1 MKYDVVIIGGG
12 LGGLSAGLKLS
23 NEGKKVAILEKH
35 HLIGGYSTNFR
46 RKDKEG
52 NFYNFDVALHG
63 IGGIR
68 KENAFNIHLGENL
81 GILDDIEFLEKPETA
96 TIITKNGE
104 ENDIPSNFEDYKNYF
119 IKRFEGEKEN
129 IERLFDFL
137 FAVKEDMKEVARDS
151 KRMPKYTNYLQSITL
166 DEFLREYTQNDDL
179 IEEFSFLWLYYGLPQ
194 KELNASFYVLPWL
207 SYHIGGTYYV
217 RGGGGNLSEIFAN
230 KIKENGSD
238 IFLSSE
244 VVDVEVENDKIVCV
258 KTKKDKIF
266 MADKFV
272 LACDP
277 KVIFSMIKNKNENI
291 QNYVDKMN
299 SFENSISLT
308 QLYLG
313 LDVNSK
319 DLGMTKGD
327 YFIKVS
333 GNQNTYEAI
342 KNGDYENMDF
352 GITCYDVL
360 DPEFNDE
367 GKGVITIIVG
377 DLISNWPEYKTEE
390 YKERKKEISD
400 ILIAKAEK
408 VFPNIKEHI
417 KVMELGT
424 PHTMKRYTN
433 NSEGAVYGWAQN
445 DTQGGFDRLA
455 FKTCLKNTYLAGA
468 WTHPGGGFEGAITSG
483 VICGE
488 KVLREK
494 EEKNEEKPKKEITMD
509 LSTFMLGMASNLN
522 KEVAKGEDLVYCFD
536 FEGYEKYYMAI
547 KNQKAKV
554 SKTKPEKLDVTVKT
568 TYQTWYEIAF
578 EGKDGADAFLDGKV
592 KIEGSPEAFMKLQ
605 TLFDTSSPQK
615 KEKKQRTLNS
625 IVGVNLALL
634 PWILYWVLEN
644 TLNPVAISL
653 LATLSTVTF
662 VNIIKPKKELDLLET
677 ISLVV
682 FSAYGALSVIN
693 VELFEKVSLYLVDFS
708 LISAFLFSVLINKP
722 ITGDYAKLE
731 YSKEVSDTKLFLE
744 MNMFLSGMWAI
755 IFSLNFLVKVVLP
768 SPINNIA
775 YLLIIVGL
783 VMSYVYPKKRLT
795 L

>member
-119 IKRFEGEKEN
+119 IKRFEDEKEN

-166 DEFLREYTQNDDL
+166 DEFLREYTQNEDL

-194 KELNASFYVLPWL
+194 KELNASFYILPWI

-266 MADKFV
+266 MADKFI

-291 QNYVDKMN
+291 QNYIDKMN

-333 GNQNTYEAI
+333 DNQNTYEAI

-360 DPEFNDE
+360 DPKFNDE

-483 VICGE
+483 VICAE

-578 EGKDGADAFLDGKV
+578 EGKNGADAFLDGKV

-708 LISAFLFSVLINKP
+708 LIFAFLFSVLINKP

-783 VMSYVYPKKRLT
+783 VISYVYPKKRLT

>member
-615 KEKKQRTLNS
+615 KEKKQRRLNS

-677 ISLVV
+677 VSLVV

-708 LISAFLFSVLINKP
+708 LIFAFLFSVLINKP

-768 SPINNIA
+768 SPINNVA

>member
-119 IKRFEGEKEN
+119 IKRFEDEKEN

-166 DEFLREYTQNDDL
+166 DEFLREYTQNEDL

-194 KELNASFYVLPWL
+194 KELNASFYILPWI

-266 MADKFV
+266 MADKFI

-291 QNYVDKMN
+291 QNYIDKMN

-333 GNQNTYEAI
+333 DNQNTYEAI

-615 KEKKQRTLNS
+615 KEKKQRRLNS

-677 ISLVV
+677 VSLVV

-708 LISAFLFSVLINKP
+708 LIFAFLFSVLINKP

-768 SPINNIA
+768 SPINNVA

>member
-291 QNYVDKMN
+291 QNYIDKMN

-536 FEGYEKYYMAI
+536 FEGYEKYYMTI

-578 EGKDGADAFLDGKV
+578 EGKNGADAFLDGKV

-708 LISAFLFSVLINKP
+708 LIFAFLFSVLINKP

-768 SPINNIA
+768 SPINNVA

>member
-483 VICGE
+483 VICAE

-615 KEKKQRTLNS
+615 KEKKQRRLNS

-677 ISLVV
+677 VSLVV

-708 LISAFLFSVLINKP
+708 LIFAFLFSVLINKP

-768 SPINNIA
+768 SPINNVA

>member
-291 QNYVDKMN
+291 QNYVDEMN

-615 KEKKQRTLNS
+615 KEKKQRRLNS

-677 ISLVV
+677 VSLVV

-708 LISAFLFSVLINKP
+708 LIFAFLFSILINKP

>member
-119 IKRFEGEKEN
+119 IKRFEDEKEN

-483 VICGE
+483 VICAE

-615 KEKKQRTLNS
+615 KEKKQRRLNS

-708 LISAFLFSVLINKP
+708 LIFAFLFSVLINKP

-783 VMSYVYPKKRLT
+783 VISYVYPKKRLT

>member
-483 VICGE
+483 VICAE

-578 EGKDGADAFLDGKV
+578 EGKNGADAFLDGKV

-708 LISAFLFSVLINKP
+708 LIFAFLFSVLINKP

-783 VMSYVYPKKRLT
+783 VISYVYPKKRLT

>member
-291 QNYVDKMN
+291 QNYVDEMN

-615 KEKKQRTLNS
+615 KEKKQRRLNS

-677 ISLVV
+677 VSLVV

-708 LISAFLFSVLINKP
+708 LIFAFLFSILINKP

-768 SPINNIA
+768 SPINNVA

>member
-119 IKRFEGEKEN
+119 IKRFEDEKEN

-166 DEFLREYTQNDDL
+166 DEFLREYTQNEDL

-194 KELNASFYVLPWL
+194 KELNASFYILPWI

-266 MADKFV
+266 MADKFI

-291 QNYVDKMN
+291 QNYIDKMN

-333 GNQNTYEAI
+333 DNQNTYEAI

-360 DPEFNDE
+360 DPKFNDE

-615 KEKKQRTLNS
+615 KEKKQRRLNS

-677 ISLVV
+677 VSLVV

-708 LISAFLFSVLINKP
+708 LIFAFLFSVLINKP

-768 SPINNIA
+768 SPINNVA

>member
-1 MKYDVVIIGGG
+1 
-12 LGGLSAGLKLS
+12 
-23 NEGKKVAILEKH
+23 
-35 HLIGGYSTNFR
+35 
-46 RKDKEG
+46 
-52 NFYNFDVALHG
+52 
-63 IGGIR
+63 
-68 KENAFNIHLGENL
+68 
-81 GILDDIEFLEKPETA
+81 
-96 TIITKNGE
+96 
-104 ENDIPSNFEDYKNYF
+104 
-119 IKRFEGEKEN
+119 
-129 IERLFDFL
+129 
-137 FAVKEDMKEVARDS
+137 
-151 KRMPKYTNYLQSITL
+151 
-166 DEFLREYTQNDDL
+166 
-179 IEEFSFLWLYYGLPQ
+179 
-194 KELNASFYVLPWL
+194 
-207 SYHIGGTYYV
+207 
-217 RGGGGNLSEIFAN
+217 
-230 KIKENGSD
+230 
-238 IFLSSE
+238 
-244 VVDVEVENDKIVCV
+244 
-258 KTKKDKIF
+258 

-291 QNYVDKMN
+291 QNYVDEMN

-615 KEKKQRTLNS
+615 KEKKQRRLNS

-677 ISLVV
+677 VSLVV

-708 LISAFLFSVLINKP
+708 LIFAFLFSILINKP

-768 SPINNIA
+768 SPINNVA

>member
-119 IKRFEGEKEN
+119 IKRFEDEKEN

-483 VICGE
+483 VICAE

-578 EGKDGADAFLDGKV
+578 EGKNGADAFLDGKV

-615 KEKKQRTLNS
+615 KEKKQRRLNS

-708 LISAFLFSVLINKP
+708 LIFAFLFSVLINKP

-783 VMSYVYPKKRLT
+783 VISYVYPKKRLT

>member
-615 KEKKQRTLNS
+615 KEKKQRRLNS

-677 ISLVV
+677 VSLVV

-708 LISAFLFSVLINKP
+708 LIFAFLFSVLINKP

-783 VMSYVYPKKRLT
+783 VISYVYPKKRLT

>member
-119 IKRFEGEKEN
+119 IKRFEDEKEN

-166 DEFLREYTQNDDL
+166 DEFLREYTQNEDL

-615 KEKKQRTLNS
+615 KEKKQRRLNS

-708 LISAFLFSVLINKP
+708 LIFAFLFSVLINKP

-783 VMSYVYPKKRLT
+783 VISYVYPKKRLT

>member
-35 HLIGGYSTNFR
+35 NLIGGYSTNFR

-291 QNYVDKMN
+291 QNYVDEMN

-615 KEKKQRTLNS
+615 KEKKQRRLNS

-677 ISLVV
+677 VSLVV

-708 LISAFLFSVLINKP
+708 LIFAFLFSILINKP

-768 SPINNIA
+768 SPINNVA

>member
-615 KEKKQRTLNS
+615 KEKKQRRLNS

-708 LISAFLFSVLINKP
+708 LIFAFLFSVLINKP

-768 SPINNIA
+768 SPINNVA

>member
-137 FAVKEDMKEVARDS
+137 FAVKEDMKELARDS

-494 EEKNEEKPKKEITMD
+494 EEKNEEKSKKEITMD

-615 KEKKQRTLNS
+615 KEKKQRRLNS

-677 ISLVV
+677 VSLVV

-708 LISAFLFSVLINKP
+708 LIFAFLFSVLINKP

-768 SPINNIA
+768 SPINNVA

>member
-291 QNYVDKMN
+291 QNYVDEMN

-377 DLISNWPEYKTEE
+377 DLISNWPVHKTEE

-615 KEKKQRTLNS
+615 KEKKQRRLNS

-677 ISLVV
+677 VSLVV

-708 LISAFLFSVLINKP
+708 LIFAFLFSILINKP

-768 SPINNIA
+768 SPINNVA

>member
-119 IKRFEGEKEN
+119 IKRFEDEKEN

-166 DEFLREYTQNDDL
+166 DEFLREYTQNEDL

-194 KELNASFYVLPWL
+194 KELNASFYILPWI

-266 MADKFV
+266 MADKFI

-291 QNYVDKMN
+291 QNYIDKMN

-615 KEKKQRTLNS
+615 KEKKQRRLNS

-677 ISLVV
+677 VSLVV

-708 LISAFLFSVLINKP
+708 LIFAFLFSVLINKP

-768 SPINNIA
+768 SPINNVA

>member
-119 IKRFEGEKEN
+119 IKRFEDEKEN

-166 DEFLREYTQNDDL
+166 DEFLREYTQNEDL

-194 KELNASFYVLPWL
+194 KELNASFYILPWI

-266 MADKFV
+266 MADKFI

-291 QNYVDKMN
+291 QNYIDKMN

-333 GNQNTYEAI
+333 DNQNTYEAI

-360 DPEFNDE
+360 DPKFNDE

-483 VICGE
+483 VICAE

-536 FEGYEKYYMAI
+536 FEGYEKYYMTI

-578 EGKDGADAFLDGKV
+578 EGKNGADAFLDGKV

-708 LISAFLFSVLINKP
+708 LIFAFLFSVLINKP

-783 VMSYVYPKKRLT
+783 VISYVYPKKRLT

>member
-119 IKRFEGEKEN
+119 IKRFEDEKEN

-166 DEFLREYTQNDDL
+166 DEFLREYTQNEDL

-194 KELNASFYVLPWL
+194 KELNASFYILPWI

-244 VVDVEVENDKIVCV
+244 VVDVDVENDKIVCV

-266 MADKFV
+266 MADKFI

-333 GNQNTYEAI
+333 DNQNTYEAI

-360 DPEFNDE
+360 DPKFNDE

-536 FEGYEKYYMAI
+536 FEGYEKHYMAI

-578 EGKDGADAFLDGKV
+578 EGKNGADAFLDGKV

-677 ISLVV
+677 VSLVV

-693 VELFEKVSLYLVDFS
+693 IELFEKLSLYLVDFS
-708 LISAFLFSVLINKP
+708 LIFAFLFSVLINKP

-731 YSKEVSDTKLFLE
+731 YSKEVSNTKLFLE

-768 SPINNIA
+768 SPINNVA

-783 VMSYVYPKKRLT
+783 VISYIYPKKRLT

>member
-277 KVIFSMIKNKNENI
+277 KVIFPMIKNKNENI

-417 KVMELGT
+417 KVIELGT

-615 KEKKQRTLNS
+615 KEKKQRRLNS

-677 ISLVV
+677 VSLVV

-708 LISAFLFSVLINKP
+708 LIFAFLFSVLINKP

-768 SPINNIA
+768 SPINNVA

>member
-137 FAVKEDMKEVARDS
+137 FAVKEDMKELARDS

-536 FEGYEKYYMAI
+536 FEGYEKYYMTI

-578 EGKDGADAFLDGKV
+578 EGKNGADAFLDGKV

-615 KEKKQRTLNS
+615 KEKKQRRLNS

-677 ISLVV
+677 VSLVV

-708 LISAFLFSVLINKP
+708 LIFAFLFSVLINKP

-768 SPINNIA
+768 SPINNVA

>member
-615 KEKKQRTLNS
+615 KEKKQRRLNS

-677 ISLVV
+677 VSLVV

-708 LISAFLFSVLINKP
+708 LIFAFLFSILINKP

-768 SPINNIA
+768 SPINNVA

>member
-417 KVMELGT
+417 KVIELGT

-615 KEKKQRTLNS
+615 KEKKQRRLNS

-677 ISLVV
+677 VSLVV

-708 LISAFLFSVLINKP
+708 LIFAFLFSVLINKP

-768 SPINNIA
+768 SPINNVA

>member
-291 QNYVDKMN
+291 QNYVDEMN

-615 KEKKQRTLNS
+615 KEKKQRRLNS

-677 ISLVV
+677 VSLVG

-708 LISAFLFSVLINKP
+708 LIFAFLFSVLINKP

-768 SPINNIA
+768 SPINNVA

>member
-547 KNQKAKV
+547 RNQKAKV

-615 KEKKQRTLNS
+615 KEKKQRRLNS

-677 ISLVV
+677 VSLVV

-708 LISAFLFSVLINKP
+708 LIFAFLFSVLINKP

-768 SPINNIA
+768 SPINNVA

>member
-119 IKRFEGEKEN
+119 IKRFKDEKEN

-194 KELNASFYVLPWL
+194 KELNASFYILPWI

-333 GNQNTYEAI
+333 DNQNTYEAI

-360 DPEFNDE
+360 DPKFNDE

-377 DLISNWPEYKTEE
+377 DLISNWPEYRTEE

-433 NSEGAVYGWAQN
+433 NSGGAVYGWAQN

-509 LSTFMLGMASNLN
+509 VSTFMLGMASNLN

-615 KEKKQRTLNS
+615 KERKQRTLNS

-634 PWILYWVLEN
+634 PWILYWALEN

-677 ISLVV
+677 VSLVV

-708 LISAFLFSVLINKP
+708 LIFAFLFSVLINKP